1 MAQADASSF
10 DKNDYNR
17 FEENYLPLYVAD
29 DDPWTAWTEG
39 APGDGTGQ
47 WIRMRFS
54 SMKGATKVRLRIR
67 NGYQKSHKLFVANE
81 RAKRV
86 AFTLLPGNTTIE
98 KELTDTEGW
107 QEVVLEQP
115 AGVLAGLEMKIGSV
129 FPGTKYEDLC
139 ISDVQVFVTAETP
152 DNPAYEKSVFEKV
165 KKWRADRIEAANAFA
180 RAAKDRPLAVAAS
193 YTVERTENGDQ
204 AGRGDGLYR
213 LLDRLDGK
221 KMSAPERATLAETR
235 GWLARDGA
243 AFEAVTLGVGQT
255 SRLPMVDGMCV
266 PSLGTCEYD
275 GCDAPTT
282 PFDGLPLLTTDGYKL
297 IETNDRPS
305 VARVLDGTAAK
316 QVAACSSKSG
326 TRLAWAVRDKDD
338 RRTRALL
345 LLGCALVEG
354 REGKYVSSNSQLL
367 AYDVTGRLRIS
378 VTPWVATSYDWAPD
392 GSSIIGGTY
401 ASIESNGTYKA
412 ATRVATA
419 TPAK

>member
-1 MAQADASSF
+1 
-10 DKNDYNR
+10 
-17 FEENYLPLYVAD
+17 
-29 DDPWTAWTEG
+29 
-39 APGDGTGQ
+39 
-47 WIRMRFS
+47 MRFS

-213 LLDRLDGK
+213 LL
-221 KMSAPERATLAETR
+221 E
-235 GWLARDGA
+235 
-243 AFEAVTLGVGQT
+243 
-255 SRLPMVDGMCV
+255 
-266 PSLGTCEYD
+266 
-275 GCDAPTT
+275 
-282 PFDGLPLLTTDGYKL
+282 
-297 IETNDRPS
+297 
-305 VARVLDGTAAK
+305 
-316 QVAACSSKSG
+316 
-326 TRLAWAVRDKDD
+326 
-338 RRTRALL
+338 
-345 LLGCALVEG
+345 
-354 REGKYVSSNSQLL
+354 
-367 AYDVTGRLRIS
+367 
-378 VTPWVATSYDWAPD
+378 
-392 GSSIIGGTY
+392 
-401 ASIESNGTYKA
+401 
-412 ATRVATA
+412 
-419 TPAK
+419 